1 MPKRTKKII
10 IIIIVSLVALTAAA
24 GFWYAKKR
32 HNAPTQQDA
41 SSNTRDVNSVDYS
54 APNTTNDKTVE
65 SDKDK
70 TSKDEQAQNG
80 NSSSGTTPEQ
90 QTLGAS
96 ITAATQDGDMVFI
109 RATANGATSG
119 TCTLTLSKDG
129 ATTITR
135 TAVLAAQANYV
146 ICQGFNLQTSDFSS
160 AGSWKAIVKI
170 ESNGAS
176 AQAEKELTIQ
186 K

>member
-1 MPKRTKKII
+1 LSRDFQDHRRGIRI
-10 IIIIVSLVALTAAA
+10 
-24 GFWYAKKR
+24 GF
-32 HNAPTQQDA
+32 
-41 SSNTRDVNSVDYS
+41 DVQPGERRKARRN
-54 APNTTNDKTVE
+54 
-65 SDKDK
+65 
-70 TSKDEQAQNG
+70 KDEQAQNG

-96 ITAATQDGDMVFI
+96 ITAATQDGDSVFV
-109 RATANGATSG
+109 RATATGTTSG
-119 TCTLTLSKDG
+119 TCTLTLTKDG
-129 ATTITR
+129 GTTITR
-135 TAVLAAQANYV
+135 TAALAAQANYV

-160 AGSWKAIVKI
+160 AGSWKATVKV